1 MHRAKLK
8 SPMILFNCWR
18 NFELCAEPN
27 VYVRRRSAG
36 LPSRRQMMVRFLLLL
51 LLLMAFSFSL
61 KPYHLQQVQP
71 AQAQTSGEV
80 LLQSPLWHLLYVW
93 TALVHPRIPDVT
105 PLISTPPVQPRLPW
119 RAHCDERR

>member
-36 LPSRRQMMVRFLLLL
+36 PPSRRHMMVRFLLIF
-51 LLLMAFSFSL
+51 LMALSL
-61 KPYHLQQVQP
+61 ALRPSHIQQVQP
-71 AQAQTSGEV
+71 AYAQTSGEV
-80 LLQSPLWHLLYVW
+80 LLQSPLWHLLYVR
-93 TALVHPRIPDVT
+93 ALFHPRFLDVQCLIGE
-105 PLISTPPVQPRLPW
+105 PLVQLRL
-119 RAHCDERR
+119 